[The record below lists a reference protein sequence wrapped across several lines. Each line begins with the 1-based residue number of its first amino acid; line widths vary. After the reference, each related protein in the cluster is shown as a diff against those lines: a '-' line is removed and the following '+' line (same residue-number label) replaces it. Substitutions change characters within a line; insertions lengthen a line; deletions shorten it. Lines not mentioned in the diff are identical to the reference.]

1 MIPVLDRRE
10 TALQLARR
18 KGLLRSWEAAAA
30 GVDRSTLARLCDSG
44 LLERLERGLYGLPD
58 AAIRE
63 HVDLEIVAK
72 RVPQAVFCLLTAL
85 RLHGLGTQ
93 QPRRVWISLRRGVHR
108 PTLQF
113 PPLEVIRVQPE
124 LHRLQ
129 VESRRSGPIRLKV
142 YGVEKT
148 LVDCFRHRRR
158 LGMEPVLE
166 ALKDAISQRRLNVDE
181 LWRQAQAQRMQRVM
195 TPYLEAL
202 L

>member
-1 MIPVLDRRE
+1 MTPVLDRRE

-18 KGLLRSWEAAAA
+18 KGLLRSWEAEAA

-44 LLERLERGLYGLPD
+44 LLERLERGLYGLP
-58 AAIRE
+58 AAAVRE
-63 HVDLEIVAK
+63 HIDLEIVAK

-93 QPRRVWISLRRGVHR
+93 QPRRVWISLPRGVHR

-113 PPLEVIRVQPE
+113 PPLEVIQVQAE

-142 YGVEKT
+142 YGVEKA

-181 LWRQAQAQRMQRVM
+181 LWRQAQAQRMQRLM

>member
-1 MIPVLDRRE
+1 MPPVLDRKE
-10 TALQLARR
+10 TALKLARSR
-18 KGLLRSWEAAAA
+18 GLLRVREAAAA

-44 LLERLERGLYGLPD
+44 LLERLERGVYGLP
-58 AAIRE
+58 AAAVRE

-93 QPRRVWISLRRGVHR
+93 QPRRVWISLPRGVHR
-108 PTLQF
+108 PALQV
-113 PPLEVIRVQPE
+113 PSLEVIQVQPE

-181 LWRQAQAQRMQRVM
+181 LWREAQAQRMQRVM
-195 TPYLEAL
+195 TPYLDAL